1 MEAGKWK
8 TKINRQ
14 IKNIGLEPKEYASIV
29 QTLSDILEQRDAVY
43 SQYIEE
49 GAEPIIEYTNK
60 AGATNT
66 AKNPLLVLWNDLN
79 GQALTYW
86 RELCLTPSA
95 YRKMTGAQPS
105 KDKKASALVEA
116 LKNL

>member
-8 TKINRQ
+8 LKINKQ

-43 SQYIEE
+43 GQYIDE
-49 GAEPIIEYTNK
+49 GAMPIVEYTNK
-60 AGATNT
+60 GGATNT
-66 AKNPLLVLWNDLN
+66 TKNPLLVLWNYLN

-86 RELCLTPSA
+86 RELCLTPAA
-95 YRKMTGAQPS
+95 YKKMTGAQPA
-105 KDKKASALVEA
+105 KDKKTSARVEA
-116 LKNL
+116 LKSL

>member
-8 TKINRQ
+8 VKINRQ
-14 IKNIGLEPKEYASIV
+14 IKNIGLEPKEYVSIV

-43 SQYIEE
+43 DQYIEE
-49 GAEPIIEYTNK
+49 GAEPIVEYTNK
-60 AGATNT
+60 VGATNT

-95 YRKMTGAQPS
+95 YRKMTGAQPT
-105 KDKKASALVEA
+105 KDKKTSALVEA
-116 LKNL
+116 LRNL